1 MAAREE
7 RTIMHPILNIGI
19 RAARAAGDHIMRYAG
34 RVDAIPVNNK
44 GRNDFVSQVDRDAE
58 ALIIN
63 TVLKAYPDH
72 AILAEE
78 SGSRGGGDFQWIID
92 PLDGT
97 TNYLHGFPQ
106 FAVSIA
112 FRNKGEIEQAIIY
125 DPPRQE
131 LFTAS
136 RGDGARLDNRRIR
149 VAGLRGLENALLG
162 TGVPFRG
169 ENRLDRWVEILRL
182 LVPDTAGVRRA
193 GAAALDLAWVACGRL
208 DGFFELGLNTWDIAA
223 GHLLIREAGG
233 IITDL
238 YDRGDGLDSGDV
250 LAGNPHV
257 HKAMRERLA
266 LLPR

>member
-1 MAAREE
+1 
-7 RTIMHPILNIGI
+7 MHPILNIGI
-19 RAARAAGDHIMRYAG
+19 RAARAAGDHIMRHAG
-34 RVDAIPVNNK
+34 RVDAIPVSSK
-44 GRNDFVSQVDRDAE
+44 GRSDFVSQVDHEAE
-58 ALIIN
+58 ALIVN
-63 TVLKAYPDH
+63 TILRAYPDH

-78 SGSRGGGDFQWIID
+78 GGSRGGGDFQWVID

-97 TNYLHGFPQ
+97 TNFLHGLPQ

-136 RGDGARLDNRRIR
+136 RGDGARLDNKRIR
-149 VAGLRGLENALLG
+149 VGKLRGLEHALLG
-162 TGVPFRG
+162 TGIPFRG
-169 ENRLDRWVEILRL
+169 ENRLDQWLEMLRV

-208 DGFFELGLNTWDIAA
+208 DGFWELGLNVWDIAA
-223 GHLLIREAGG
+223 GHLLVREAGG
-233 IITDL
+233 MISDL
-238 YDRGDGLDSGDV
+238 HDRGDGLDTGDV
-250 LAGNPHV
+250 LAGNPYV

-266 LLPR
+266 AITR